1 MHNKISLP
9 GIAWSRKKNRE
20 KGALCFQERQKAT
33 YFYNRNCAAVFPDHR
48 FRSPTLV
55 DVGFYFDFYPDLF
68 IKGGLI

>member
-9 GIAWSRKKNRE
+9 GIAWSRKKNCQ
-20 KGALCFQERQKAT
+20 KGALCFQERQKAIST
-33 YFYNRNCAAVFPDHR
+33 IEIVRPYFLTTDLGP
-48 FRSPTLV
+48 PTLV